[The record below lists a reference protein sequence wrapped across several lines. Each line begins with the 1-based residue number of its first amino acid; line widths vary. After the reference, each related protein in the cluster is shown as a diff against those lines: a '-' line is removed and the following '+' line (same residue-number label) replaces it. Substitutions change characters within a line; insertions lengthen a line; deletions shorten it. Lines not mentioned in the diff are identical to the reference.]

1 MQRIKQTPYEINTT
15 SFKLISLLQS
25 LDNNLPFFQ
34 NSNPKKRHIFFRV
47 FGDMSPP
54 SDRPKNPKK
63 AFNFASWRIRRH
75 LHSWSSDVLRKN
87 HAHWK
92 IASLVGGWATQ
103 LKNII
108 SSTWIISPYLGVKM
122 KHIWNHLFVVNDSNL
137 SLPLE
142 IQNLAPTKSQE
153 FVARDVFLECKRRC

>member
-1 MQRIKQTPYEINTT
+1 MKSTLHHLNSFHYFNLLTT
-15 SFKLISLLQS
+15 TCHFFKTLTQKKA
-25 LDNNLPFFQ
+25 DFFQ
-34 NSNPKKRHIFFRV
+34 RFWWYVTTLWPTEKSEK
-47 FGDMSPP
+47 G
-54 SDRPKNPKK
+54 
-63 AFNFASWRIRRH
+63 
-75 LHSWSSDVLRKN
+75 LQLRLLNGSKGISIGKN

-108 SSTWIISPYLGVKM
+108 SWNWIISPYLGVKM
-122 KHIWNHLFVVNDSNL
+122 KNIWNHLFVVNDSNL